1 MRNNEHDMRQ
11 WQFSAV
17 EEEVADS
24 DFENDKFVAFQQEEE
39 TEEDRYER
47 RLLLEKLRANRENL
61 EQSQ

>member
-1 MRNNEHDMRQ
+1 MRQ

-17 EEEVADS
+17 EEEDAGS
-24 DFENDKFVAFQQEEE
+24 DFETDKFVAFQQEEE

-47 RLLLEKLRANRENL
+47 RLLMEKLRANRKNL